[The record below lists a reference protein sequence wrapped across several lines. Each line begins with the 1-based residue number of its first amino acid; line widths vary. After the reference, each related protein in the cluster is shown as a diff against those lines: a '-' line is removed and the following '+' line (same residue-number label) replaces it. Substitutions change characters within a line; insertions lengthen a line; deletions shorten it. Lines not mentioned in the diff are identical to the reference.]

1 VAEGQLAEVPGER
14 DLGGVVQALVTQ
26 EDHLVVEE
34 RLADLRHDVIRK
46 RPGGVDTADFGSDLA
61 C

>member
-1 VAEGQLAEVPGER
+1 
-14 DLGGVVQALVTQ
+14 
-26 EDHLVVEE
+26 VVEE

-46 RPGGVDTADFGSDLA
+46 RFGGVDTADFGSDLA